1 MNTTTLLTQRIQAG
15 YAGLILVSHE
25 ESRAE
30 ALLDSVCSTLEYGL
44 HAWSVTQGRVD
55 TRAQTVSGE
64 DAFEVLKSV
73 GGLPEKTVLLLRDFH
88 LIMADPNPM
97 LYRQIKDSLQ
107 IAKQRLISL
116 VLIMPEVK
124 LPIDLE
130 KHFSV
135 IDFALPDRAEL
146 LALATELCYQTED
159 GVRTQIRDLP
169 TGLDLDALLDAAAG
183 LTSPEAEDAFALS
196 IITQGRFDPAIVLR
210 EKIAILRKNGL
221 VEYIDSPLT
230 LADVGGWDAF
240 KDELN
245 TFRNQFT
252 TAASDYDLTPN
263 KGCLL
268 VGMPGTGKSLIA
280 PIVGKQLGIPVL
292 RVRADQLK
300 GSLVGQT
307 ENNWKRVMDTA
318 RALKKCALYI
328 DEIDGMTAGAKS
340 SGQTD
345 GGTTASL
352 IKAFLQDIQ
361 DSTGIYF
368 IFTANDIDNLPDP
381 LIDRLDV
388 WSVELP
394 NAKEREEIFAIHIRR
409 RKRQSASFD
418 LAALSRASD
427 GFSGRQIE
435 RTWQKAMATAFND
448 NVREPT
454 TADILGVLA
463 KETPTA
469 TTMKEQIEARRQRLN
484 GKARPVTTATAAI
497 VTQAPPRKLHQ
508 KPIAA

>member
-15 YAGLILVSHE
+15 YAGLILASHE

-30 ALLDSVCSTLEYGL
+30 QLLDRVCTDLTYGL
-44 HAWSVTQGRVD
+44 HTWSVTHGRID
-55 TRAQTVSGE
+55 TRASTMTDE
-64 DAFEVLKSV
+64 DVFVVLKAV
-73 GGLPEKTVLLLRDFH
+73 ETLPEKTVLLLRDFH

-97 LYRQIKDSLQ
+97 LYRAIKDSLL

-116 VLIMPEVK
+116 ILIMPEVK

-130 KHFSV
+130 KNFSV

-146 LALATELCYQTED
+146 LALATELCYETAED
-159 GVRTQIRDLP
+159 SVRNQIRDLP
-169 TGLDLDALLDAAAG
+169 TGEVLDALLDAAAG

-196 IITQGRFDPAIVLR
+196 IIVSGSFDPALVLR

-221 VEYIDSPLT
+221 VEYLDSPLT

-240 KDELN
+240 KDELH
-245 TFRNQFT
+245 TFRHQFT
-252 TAASDYDLTPN
+252 KAAEDYHLTPN

-280 PIVGKQLGIPVL
+280 PIVGKELGIPVI

-328 DEIDGMTAGAKS
+328 DEVDGMTAGAKS

-345 GGTTASL
+345 AGTTASL

-394 NAKEREEIFAIHIRR
+394 NLKEREEIFAIHIRR
-409 RKRQSASFD
+409 RQRKPTSFD
-418 LAALSRASD
+418 LNALARASD

-435 RTWQKAMATAFND
+435 RVWHKAMAAAFND

-454 TADILGVLA
+454 NADVLGVLA

-469 TTMKEQIEARRQRLN
+469 TTMKEQIEARRRRLE
-484 GKARPVTTATAAI
+484 GKARPVTTATL
-497 VTQAPPRKLHQ
+497 TLGTMPKTRKL
-508 KPIAA
+508 AAAA

>member
-30 ALLDSVCSTLEYGL
+30 QLIDHVCTDLGYGL
-44 HAWSVTQGRVD
+44 HAWSCTQGRID
-55 TRAQTVSGE
+55 TRGQTVAAE
-64 DAFEVLKSV
+64 DAFEVLKAIP
-73 GGLPEKTVLLLRDFH
+73 GLPEKTVLLLRDFH
-88 LIMADPNPM
+88 LILADPNPM
-97 LYRQIKDSLQ
+97 LYRQLKDSLQ
-107 IAKQRLISL
+107 VAKQRLISL

-124 LPIDLE
+124 LPLDLE
-130 KHFSV
+130 KNFSV
-135 IDFALPDRAEL
+135 IDFALPERAEL
-146 LALATELCYQTED
+146 LALATELCYETSEE
-159 GVRTQIRDLP
+159 GVRNQIRDLP
-169 TGLDLDALLDAAAG
+169 TGTDLDALLDAAAG

-196 IITQGRFDPAIVLR
+196 IITSGSFDPALVLR

-230 LADVGGWDAF
+230 LDDVGGWDSF
-240 KDELN
+240 KEELN

-252 TAASDYDLTPN
+252 TAAADYDLTPN

-394 NAKEREEIFAIHIRR
+394 NAKEREEIFAIHILR
-409 RKRQSASFD
+409 RKRKPSSFD
-418 LAALSRASD
+418 LPALSRASD

-435 RTWQKAMATAFND
+435 RTWQKAMAAAFND
-448 NVREPT
+448 NAREPT
-454 TADILGVLA
+454 TADILTVLA

-484 GKARPVTTATAAI
+484 GKARPVTTAITTAI
-497 VTQAPPRKLHQ
+497 TTLPKTRKL
-508 KPIAA
+508 AA